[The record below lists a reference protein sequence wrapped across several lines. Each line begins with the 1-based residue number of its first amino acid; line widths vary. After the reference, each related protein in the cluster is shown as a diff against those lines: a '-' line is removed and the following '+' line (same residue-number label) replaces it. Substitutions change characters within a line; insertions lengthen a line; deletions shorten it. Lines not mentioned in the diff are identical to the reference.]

1 VRLTSRGRHDGD
13 RRSDIEERKEA
24 AVGAYVAIN
33 ELPTWIEDQG
43 TGSPVLLLHGG
54 LSNSDEMLASFGT
67 LADRFRLVAFD
78 RRGHGRT
85 ADTAAAFHYADM
97 TDEAIGV
104 LETVVGEATDLV
116 GYSDGANVALLVALR
131 RPDLVRSLVL
141 IGANYRSDGL
151 MPGVFDDFD
160 PESDVAALLVT
171 AYAERSPDGAEH
183 FPAVMEKTTA
193 MFAAEPTMTEAD
205 LARVGAPALVLVGDD
220 DIATLAHT
228 CSLYESLPAGQLGV
242 IPAASHLVVFEK
254 PELVNALV
262 TEFLTSQGPPQT
274 LMPVRRSHSPAG

>member
-1 VRLTSRGRHDGD
+1 MIPTGGAVPGFGV
-13 RRSDIEERKEA
+13 EA
-24 AVGAYVAIN
+24 AVGEYVAIN

-43 TGSPVLLLHGG
+43 TGSPVLLLHGAF
-54 LSNSDEMLASFGT
+54 SNSDEMLASFGT

-85 ADTAAAFHYADM
+85 ADTAAGFHYADM
-97 TDEAIGV
+97 ADEAVGV
-104 LETVVGEATDLV
+104 LERTVGEATHLL

-131 RPDLVRSLVL
+131 RPDLVRSLVV
-141 IGANYRSDGL
+141 IGANYRADGL
-151 MPGVFDDFD
+151 MPGVFDHFE
-160 PESDVAALLVT
+160 PESEVAAQLLPS
-171 AYAERSPDGAEH
+171 YAERSPDGAEH
-183 FPAVMEKTTA
+183 FPVVMEKTIA
-193 MFAAEPTMTEAD
+193 MFSVEPTMTEAD

-262 TEFLTSQGPPQT
+262 AEFLTAQGPPQT
-274 LMPVRRSHSPAG
+274 LMPIRRSRPPAVG